1 MDYRIRRVMRGD
13 APALARIQTSSW
25 NTAFRGILSD
35 SDLERLTDIG
45 KAAAMYQHL
54 LDEGIGNG
62 YIGEVDGKAH
72 CIAYWDRARDADMP
86 DYAEI
91 ICIHSLPD
99 NWRKGF
105 GGQMMDRLL
114 ADISQ
119 AGYTKVMLWVFAEN
133 ARARAFYEAKG
144 FRPTN
149 KIKSSL
155 GTTEICYERNLA

>member
-1 MDYRIRRVMRGD
+1 MDYRIRRVKQGD
-13 APALARIQTSSW
+13 APALAQIQTSSW
-25 NTAFRGILSD
+25 KTAFRGILSD
-35 SDLERLTDIG
+35 DDLERLTNIA
-45 KAAAMYQHL
+45 KATAMYQHL
-54 LDEGIGNG
+54 LNEGIGNG

-72 CIAYWDRARDADMP
+72 CIAYWDRTRDADMP

-105 GGQMMDRLL
+105 GSKMMDRLL
-114 ADISQ
+114 ADIAQ
-119 AGYTKVMLWVFAEN
+119 AGFKKVMLWVFVEN

-149 KIKSSL
+149 KIKPSF
-155 GTTEICYERNLA
+155 GTMEICYERNL